1 MRDRPPSGRRRYT
14 AGDYALTFGL
24 AAVACALIP
33 VIGDLIAAP
42 VAVLAV
48 VLGLIGISHHDSGRT
63 HRVLPAAVGA
73 ALGAVALFVVLVMFL
88 ATSSSA

>member
-1 MRDRPPSGRRRYT
+1 MRDTPPSGRRRYT

-48 VLGLIGISHHDSGRT
+48 VLGLVGIGHHDAGRA

-88 ATSSSA
+88 ATSPST